1 MHETGYLGDIL
12 VLLAALLVF
21 VPLFQKLRVGTVLG
35 YLVGGAIVGPAVLG
49 LVDHVGVAVH
59 LGEFGVAFLLF
70 AVGLELKL
78 ERLRLFGAR
87 VFIMG
92 AIQVVVTTAVFT
104 AIAAAFGL
112 SLTVAVLI
120 GGALSLSS
128 TAIVFQLL
136 GERTV
141 MAGQFGRTALAILL
155 VQDIMVGPLLVFVSV
170 AGAGAETLG
179 PALLEAAA
187 KSAVLIGLLILFA
200 RTLLRSFF
208 RLAAGAGA
216 PEVFT
221 GAALLL
227 VLGVGWATEA
237 AGLSMA
243 LGAFLAGMMVAD
255 TEYRHQVAIDI
266 APFRGLFLGLF
277 FMTIGMTLDLALAA
291 SKPGTILAV
300 VAVIIVVKALV
311 VTGLAMAFGRRR
323 WDALALGG
331 LLGQGSEFTFVV
343 LVLAV
348 GYGLL
353 ESSIAPLL
361 TVAVGLSMVVT
372 VVGAAIVRPWAQ
384 RRAGG
389 KPRILG
395 NLAVE
400 GGELRGHVVIAG
412 FGQVGMGLARHL
424 AGLKIPIV
432 VLDLNPRRVGAS
444 RSRRLP
450 VFYGDAARSDVLSAA
465 HAERADALVVAVSD
479 GQTTERIT
487 AMARRKFPHLHI
499 VARVPDDEWVGR
511 IRRAGANAVV
521 RDGLLTAQEM
531 AERIVVL
538 FDPDAI
544 ADAFA
549 AGEPEEGPPPH

>member
-1 MHETGYLGDIL
+1 MSDAY
-12 VLLAALLVF
+12 
-21 VPLFQKLRVGTVLG
+21 
-35 YLVGGAIVGPAVLG
+35 G
-49 LVDHVGVAVH
+49 LCSRDQCRC
-59 LGEFGVAFLLF
+59 E
-70 AVGLELKL
+70 
-78 ERLRLFGAR
+78 
-87 VFIMG
+87 
-92 AIQVVVTTAVFT
+92 
-104 AIAAAFGL
+104 
-112 SLTVAVLI
+112 
-120 GGALSLSS
+120 
-128 TAIVFQLL
+128 
-136 GERTV
+136 
-141 MAGQFGRTALAILL
+141 
-155 VQDIMVGPLLVFVSV
+155 V
-170 AGAGAETLG
+170 AGGGAETLG
-179 PALLEAAA
+179 PALGEAAL
-187 KSAVLIGLLILFA
+187 KSLAVIVCLAVFA

-227 VLGVGWATEA
+227 VLGVGFATEA

-277 FMTIGMTLDLALAA
+277 FMTVGMTLDLALAV
-291 SKPGTILAV
+291 SRPGTILLLAAVIMVVKTAV
-300 VAVIIVVKALV
+300 VS
-311 VTGLAMAFGRRR
+311 GLALAFGRRPLE
-323 WDALALGG
+323 ALALGG
-331 LLGQGSEFTFVV
+331 LLGQGSEFTFVI
-343 LVLAV
+343 LALAA

-353 ESSIAPLL
+353 DSTFTPLL
-361 TVAVGLSMVVT
+361 NVAVGLSMVLT
-372 VVGAAIVRPWAQ
+372 VIGAAIVRPWAK
-384 RRAGG
+384 RRGAG
-389 KPRILG
+389 KPRVLG
-395 NLAVE
+395 DLAQE

-432 VLDLNPRRVGAS
+432 VLDLSPRRVGAS
-444 RSRRLP
+444 RARRLP
-450 VFYGDAARSDVLSAA
+450 VFFGDAARSDVLGAA

-487 AMARRKFPHLHI
+487 GMARRKFPHLHI
-499 VARVPDDEWVGR
+499 VARVPDDEWVDR

-521 RDGLLTAQEM
+521 LDGLLTAQEM

-549 AGEPEEGPPPH
+549 AAEGQGGAPRP